1 MGSEPVNETLKRT
14 SAHSLG
20 PLEHAMKALEDD
32 LLADGGPQISTMKNY
47 NFAILPYEPREEFD
61 LRKLVHRLTA
71 KLEKQH
77 GWSVYSIGLHQL
89 LINRLHRVE
98 DGYVESLIALEKRL
112 FAKSPEKAL
121 SNLIDDLQREIEGPE
136 GLAGDVVAELERCI
150 AKDDPDKNRTVFF
163 IGRAGALYPF
173 FRTSA
178 LLRHIA
184 GRTKNIP
191 VVLLYPGS
199 RREGSSLS
207 FMGEVKPD
215 GDYRPRIYP

>member
-1 MGSEPVNETLKRT
+1 M
-14 SAHSLG
+14 
-20 PLEHAMKALEDD
+20 
-32 LLADGGPQISTMKNY
+32 
-47 NFAILPYEPREEFD
+47 
-61 LRKLVHRLTA
+61 
-71 KLEKQH
+71 
-77 GWSVYSIGLHQL
+77 
-89 LINRLHRVE
+89 
-98 DGYVESLIALEKRL
+98 EKRL

-121 SNLIDDLQREIEGPE
+121 ANLTSDLQREIEGPD
-136 GLAGDVVAELERCI
+136 GLAGDVVVELEKCVAR
-150 AKDDPDKNRTVFF
+150 DNPDPSRTVFF

-184 GRTKNIP
+184 GRTHNIP
-191 VVLLYPGS
+191 VVLLYPGV

>member
-1 MGSEPVNETLKRT
+1 MT
-14 SAHSLG
+14 
-20 PLEHAMKALEDD
+20 PLERAVAALEHD

-47 NFAILPYEPREEFD
+47 NFAILPYEPREEFE
-61 LRKLVHRLTA
+61 LRALIHRLTK
-71 KLEKQH
+71 KLDKQY

-89 LINRLHRVE
+89 LVDRLRRVE
-98 DGYVESLIALEKRL
+98 DGYVDSLIAMEKRL
-112 FAKSPEKAL
+112 YAKSPEKAL
-121 SNLIDDLQREIEGPE
+121 ANLTSDLQREIEGPE
-136 GLAGDVVAELERCI
+136 GLAGDVVTELEKCL
-150 AKDDPDKNRTVFF
+150 AKDNPDKDRTVFF

-184 GRTKNIP
+184 GRTQNVP
-191 VVLLYPGS
+191 VVLLYPGV
-199 RREGSSLS
+199 RREGSALS